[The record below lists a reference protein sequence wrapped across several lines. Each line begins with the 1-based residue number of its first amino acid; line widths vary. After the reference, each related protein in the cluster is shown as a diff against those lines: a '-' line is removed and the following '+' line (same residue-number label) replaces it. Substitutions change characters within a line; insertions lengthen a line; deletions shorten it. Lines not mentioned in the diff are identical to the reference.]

1 MDKQLLKAYIKTIVE
16 DEVKKILPEMLGEAI
31 AEIKGMQSIQENTS
45 SSSKKPKFDRGR
57 LSELMGIGFDEP
69 APSRM
74 PENAPR
80 NADPE
85 VVAAINK
92 DYSGMMKKM
101 GIV

>member
-45 SSSKKPKFDRGR
+45 TSKKPKFDRGR

-69 APSRM
+69 AQNRL
-74 PENAPR
+74 PENAPK

-92 DYSGMMKKM
+92 DYSAMMKKM